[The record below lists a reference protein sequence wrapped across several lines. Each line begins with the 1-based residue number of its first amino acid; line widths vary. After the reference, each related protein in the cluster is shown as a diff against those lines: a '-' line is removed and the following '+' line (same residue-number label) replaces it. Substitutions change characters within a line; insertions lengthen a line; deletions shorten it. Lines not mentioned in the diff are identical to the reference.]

1 MIVKVCFP
9 GLQHQHLLGNYYMQI
24 LRSESSP
31 SKTEP
36 QPWVQEPV
44 LLKLQGWLRDIAVKA
59 TAVNASY
66 SKVQALD
73 GQYQHHSRAC
83 GKCWVCMIL
92 HPLAQKVHFNKIGS
106 DMYGYPTDLLLC
118 TRSLGMCRKLSTTP
132 ARPPSFYCYPET
144 LGKARIS
151 V

>member
-1 MIVKVCFP
+1 MAVGVRNIQKEFQGFLDEVFGFIGSEKDRFIFRVFMAFMMQREKKRCSIVIVKVCFP

-24 LRSESSP
+24 LRSESRP

-59 TAVNASY
+59 AAVNASY

-73 GQYQHHSRAC
+73 GQYQHHS
-83 GKCWVCMIL
+83 
-92 HPLAQKVHFNKIGS
+92 
-106 DMYGYPTDLLLC
+106 
-118 TRSLGMCRKLSTTP
+118 
-132 ARPPSFYCYPET
+132 
-144 LGKARIS
+144 
-151 V
+151 